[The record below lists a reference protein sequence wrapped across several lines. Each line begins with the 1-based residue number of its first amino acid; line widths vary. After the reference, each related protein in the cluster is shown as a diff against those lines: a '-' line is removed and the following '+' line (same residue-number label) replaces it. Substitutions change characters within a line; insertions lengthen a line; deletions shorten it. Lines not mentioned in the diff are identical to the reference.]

1 MPGIITRSIGKQ
13 KELPYASFKCDLF
26 FEASVAGGIPIIRPL
41 KQCLAANRIIEIMVI
56 INGTTNYILSKMMK
70 DGSTFKCALQEAQEL
85 GYAEADATAD
95 IGGFDAAQMV
105 FKQVGF
111 EPGGLKKV
119 IAAARLA
126 GASGGCFK
134 WSRTCYNSFC

>member
-1 MPGIITRSIGKQ
+1 
-13 KELPYASFKCDLF
+13 
-26 FEASVAGGIPIIRPL
+26 
-41 KQCLAANRIIEIMVI
+41 
-56 INGTTNYILSKMMK
+56 MK

-95 IGGFDAAQMV
+95 VGGFDAAQMV

-134 WSRTCYNSFC
+134 WSRTCHNSFC